1 MSPANDKNQKKVDFR
16 ALFANEIEGLMQRI
30 NAVDAKILRSQM
42 EVDKLSKKN
51 TLANSNLEKIQ
62 TIIDRASKD
71 QIVQVYQNALDV
83 NQRFLTMRSQV
94 DKLAHEKVVLESEV
108 VLLEKLRSAFDNL
121 LLDLESVS
129 ANSSSTL
136 ETIIQ
141 SQESE
146 RLNLAKQMHDGPAQQ
161 LSNFILQTEIAN
173 RFLSIDPKQ
182 AEGELQSLKDSATKT
197 FEDVRN
203 FIFKLRPMMLDD
215 LGLLPTLKRFVGI
228 LNDKY
233 DETISLNFTGSD
245 RRFKSYLEI
254 LVFRSVQ
261 ELLDNALA
269 HSGASEIKVNL
280 DLSEMRIKVQVED
293 DGNGF
298 DYTSVSQE
306 TKGVGLAVLQ
316 DRIRLLNG
324 EIEINSNIGNGT
336 SITFFLPTDSL

>member
-1 MSPANDKNQKKVDFR
+1 MSPANDKDQKKVDFR
-16 ALFANEIEGLMQRI
+16 ALFANEIEDVMQKI

-71 QIVQVYQNALDV
+71 QIVQVYQNALEV
-83 NQRFLTMRSQV
+83 NQRFMTMRSQV
-94 DKLAHEKVVLESEV
+94 DKLENEKTILESEI
-108 VLLEKLRSAFDNL
+108 VLLEKFRSAFDNL
-121 LLDLESVS
+121 LGDFESIS
-129 ANSSSTL
+129 ASSSSTL

-173 RFLSIDPKQ
+173 RFLSIDSKR
-182 AEGELQSLKDSATKT
+182 AEDELQSLKDSATKT
-197 FEDVRN
+197 FEEVRN

-215 LGLLPTLKRFVGI
+215 LGLLPTMKRFIGI

-245 RRFKSYLEI
+245 RRFKAYLEI
-254 LVFRSVQ
+254 LVFRSIQ
-261 ELLDNALA
+261 ELLENALA
-269 HSGASEIKVNL
+269 HSSASEIKVGL
-280 DLSEMRIKVQVED
+280 DLSDARIRVQVDD
-293 DGNGF
+293 DGSGF
-298 DYTSVSQE
+298 DLVTVMQQSD
-306 TKGVGLAVLQ
+306 GVGLTVLQ
-316 DRIRLLNG
+316 DRIRMLNG
-324 EIEINSNIGNGT
+324 EIEINSKIGEGT
-336 SITFFLPTDSL
+336 SISFFLPIDKA